1 MKVGILGTGAI
12 AHTLADTMRQM
23 PEIEMAACASRTKEH
38 AEAFANEY
46 GIKKAYGSYEEL
58 AADDSLDL
66 VYVATPHSRHFEDM
80 KLLIE
85 HGRNVLCEKSF
96 TINQKEAEAI
106 QQLAS
111 EKNVYVAEAIW
122 TRYMPSRQ
130 IINDAISDGTIGK
143 VHMLTANLSYAMET
157 KKRIMDP
164 ELAGGALLDVGVY
177 GLNFAAMHFGLDD
190 IDNIDSS
197 VSMTKT
203 GVDGNEAIAIHY
215 KDGRMAVLT
224 HGVFGRSDRHG
235 IFYGEKGYIVVDN
248 INDPTSVQAFD
259 DNDKL
264 IKVYPIPDQ
273 ISGYEYELREAAQL
287 ISEGKKE
294 STSMPMSE
302 TIRMMGVMD
311 TLRAQW
317 GMVYPKEK

>member
-12 AHTLADTMRQM
+12 AHTLADTMKRM

-46 GIKKAYGSYEEL
+46 GIKKAYGSYEEM

-96 TINQKEAEAI
+96 TINQREAETI

-143 VHMLTANLSYAMET
+143 VHVLTANLSYAMET

-164 ELAGGALLDVGVY
+164 KLAGGALLDVGVY

-190 IDNIDSS
+190 IDHIDSS

-235 IFYGEKGYIVVDN
+235 IFYGEKGYIVIDN
-248 INDPTSVQAFD
+248 INDPTLVQAFD

-264 IKVYPIPDQ
+264 IKVYPIPEQ
-273 ISGYEYELREAAQL
+273 ISGYEYELREADKL

-302 TIRMMGVMD
+302 TVRMMGVMD